1 MSYLFEFT
9 SITVSLFTALILTPI
24 LIRISH
30 TYRILDYPGEHKRHK
45 RPVPLLGGVVL
56 FVSVWMSVFISRLLF
71 ADMFSGLSVIILY
84 IFFGSLIIFL
94 VGLSDDLKPLPA
106 WIKLIAQ
113 IASALLLYLGGV
125 DVEFL
130 TTPFGSIELGHY
142 SIIITI
148 LWVVM
153 LTNAI
158 NLIDG
163 LDGLATGVSLIGAIT
178 MLVIGIMYQI
188 GGILVFILA
197 LIGFFLIFLYYNRY
211 PAKIFLGDSGSMQIG
226 FYFAVFSLLF
236 PLKSYTFSALYL
248 PLLALGVP
256 LLEVISSFTRRLMS
270 GKNIMKADRRHLF
283 HYLALFG
290 LSPSRVVLV
299 FYLLAIVY
307 GACAIAMFYWDR
319 VIVFAIL
326 LFFMVVIFSIFY
338 IFISKLASRK
348 NSYGKKEI

>member
-1 MSYLFEFT
+1 MPYLFEFT
-9 SITVSLFTALILTPI
+9 SISISLISAII
-24 LIRISH
+24 LIPLIIKVSH
-30 TYRILDYPGEHKRHK
+30 RYSILDFPGEHKRHK
-45 RPVPLLGGVVL
+45 QPIPLLGGVVL
-56 FVSVWMSVFISRLLF
+56 FVSLWISVFLCKFIF
-71 ADMFSGLSVIILY
+71 AEMFVGFSDIIL
-84 IFFGSLIIFL
+84 FVFLGSLIILL

-106 WIKLIAQ
+106 WVKLIAQ
-113 IASALLLYLGGV
+113 IAAAVLLYLGGV
-125 DVEFL
+125 DVQFL
-130 TTPFGSIELGHY
+130 TTPFGSIELGYY
-142 SIIITI
+142 SLFITI
-148 LWVVM
+148 IWVVM

-163 LDGLATGVSLIGAIT
+163 LDGLATGVSLIGAVT
-178 MLVIGIMYQI
+178 MLIIGQLYQTGPVLI
-188 GGILVFILA
+188 FLLA
-197 LIGFFLIFLYYNRY
+197 LIGFLVVFIYYNKY

-236 PLKSYTFSALYL
+236 PLKSYTVSALYL

-307 GACAIAMFYWDR
+307 GACAVAMFFLDR
-319 VIVFAIL
+319 VLVFAIL

-338 IFISKLASRK
+338 IFISKLATRK
-348 NSYGKKEI
+348 SSFGQRK